1 MWACKKGHIDIARM
15 LLGEYHAHID
25 IQNRVSLVLVVGN
38 VLVVAD
44 ICSIV
49 CI

>member
-25 IQNRVSLVLVVGN
+25 IQNRVRVIARLSLSCDVRLFV
-38 VLVVAD
+38 
-44 ICSIV
+44 
-49 CI
+49 